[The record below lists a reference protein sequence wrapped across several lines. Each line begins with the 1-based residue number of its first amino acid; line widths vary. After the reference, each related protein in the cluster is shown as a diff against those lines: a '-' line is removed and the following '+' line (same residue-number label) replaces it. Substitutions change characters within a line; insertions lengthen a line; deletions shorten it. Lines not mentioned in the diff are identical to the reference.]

1 MNLVGMN
8 LRMSTIFFTSFMW
21 LFAAA
26 CSSAQ
31 RQADPPTIQARV
43 AHGKYLVRSYGCETC
58 HEILNIDGVRGSI
71 GPSLKHIA
79 TKYYLAGQLPNS
91 PENLRR
97 WIQYPHSI
105 NPQTLMP
112 DMNVTDDDAVDIALF
127 LDTLQ

>member
-1 MNLVGMN
+1 V
-8 LRMSTIFFTSFMW
+8 W

-58 HEILNIDGVRGSI
+58 HEIPNIDAVRGSI

-79 TKYYLAGQLPNS
+79 TKYYLAGQLANS

-97 WIQYPHSI
+97 WIQHPHSI

-127 LDTLQ
+127 LETLQ